1 MSTTII
7 TAMVFPSIAIATVT
21 VLATDSGM
29 QQYVRIKLGL
39 LSPIASRN
47 RRFS

>member
-29 QQYVRIKLGL
+29 QPYDDSHQAGIIVTHSEQK
-39 LSPIASRN
+39 SPI
-47 RRFS
+47 